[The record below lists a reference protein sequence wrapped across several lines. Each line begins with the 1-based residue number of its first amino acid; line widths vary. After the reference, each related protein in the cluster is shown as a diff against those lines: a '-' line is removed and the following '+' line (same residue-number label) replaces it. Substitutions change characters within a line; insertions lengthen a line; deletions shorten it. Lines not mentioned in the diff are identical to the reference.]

1 MLVMVLARATGRLLQ
16 RIYLN
21 VFGYVVL
28 NPAHIATCFLFVS
41 QDGKPV
47 CTSCIFTI
55 SKPIII
61 QCMIPAPDQQNTY
74 DQQKENQGLSKITV

>member
-28 NPAHIATCFLFVS
+28 NPAHIATCFLF
-41 QDGKPV
+41 
-47 CTSCIFTI
+47 
-55 SKPIII
+55 PI
-61 QCMIPAPDQQNTY
+61 AKRKTGVHELHFY
-74 DQQKENQGLSKITV
+74 DQEADYHPMHDPGT